1 MAVYGAAR
9 TRPAVRTVRLPAL
22 RVPALASVRQVALT
36 VSGLGCLTGA
46 AWTVGMGFGL
56 AAGGVSLL
64 LLNWLSGDGGG
75 S

>member
-9 TRPAVRTVRLPAL
+9 TRPAVRTLRLPAL
-22 RVPALASVRQVALT
+22 RVPTLSSVRQWTFT
-36 VSGLGCLTGA
+36 VGGLGCLTGA
-46 AWTVGMGFGL
+46 AWTIGLGIGL